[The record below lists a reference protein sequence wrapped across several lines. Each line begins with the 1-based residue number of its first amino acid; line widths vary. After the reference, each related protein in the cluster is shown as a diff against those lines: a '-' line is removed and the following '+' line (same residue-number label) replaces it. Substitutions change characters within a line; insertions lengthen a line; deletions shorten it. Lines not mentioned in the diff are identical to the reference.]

1 MKRTIAMLLIA
12 ALCLASILADDGL
25 GVQVIGGKK
34 KTSDP
39 VSLEDVKLNVEVE
52 VDGLG
57 IIKPTEYNTYNYFS
71 VYDKGSSGSNYRR
84 QNSGAEADHVVLSM
98 DITNTTKEEKN
109 YLSNCSV
116 RVSFDN
122 EEYIFGGKAY
132 QLDYDINN
140 EVPRHPQDNF
150 PIAPMYQGHYWFV
163 CTLPNAVIN
172 SEKPLSMTVTIDG
185 NEITYNIRK

>member
-12 ALCLASILADDGL
+12 TLCLASILADDGL

-57 IIKPTEYNTYNYFS
+57 IIKPTEYNTYNSFS
-71 VYDKGSSGSNYRR
+71 VFSKGSTNYRDT
-84 QNSGAEADHVVLSM
+84 QSSGAEADYVVFRM

-122 EEYIFGGKAY
+122 DEYIFGGKAY
-132 QLDYDINN
+132 QLDYDIRNDI
-140 EVPRHPQDNF
+140 PRNPQDNF
-150 PIAPMYQGHYWFV
+150 PIAPMYQGHYWFA
-163 CTLPNAVIN
+163 CTLPNAIMN

>member
-1 MKRTIAMLLIA
+1 MKRTIAMLLITM
-12 ALCLASILADDGL
+12 LYLASIFADDGL

-52 VDGLG
+52 IDELG
-57 IIKPTEYNTYNYFS
+57 IIKPTEYATYNLFY
-71 VYDKGSSGSNYRR
+71 VYQKGSSRYTEEQR
-84 QNSGAEADHVVLSM
+84 SGAEADYVVFRM

-122 EEYIFGGKAY
+122 DEYIFGGKAY
-132 QLDYDINN
+132 QLDYDIS
-140 EVPRHPQDNF
+140 EKTPRNPQDNF
-150 PIAPMYQGHYWFV
+150 PIAPMYQGHYWFA
-163 CTLPNAVIN
+163 CTLPNAIMN
-172 SEKPLSMTVTIDG
+172 SEKPLSMTITIDG

>member
-1 MKRTIAMLLIA
+1 MKRTIAMLLITM
-12 ALCLASILADDGL
+12 LYLASIFADDGL

-52 VDGLG
+52 IDELG
-57 IIKPTEYNTYNYFS
+57 IIKPTEYATYNLFY
-71 VYDKGSSGSNYRR
+71 VYQEGSSRYTEEQR
-84 QNSGAEADHVVLSM
+84 SGAEADYVVFRM

-122 EEYIFGGKAY
+122 DEYIFGGKAY
-132 QLDYDINN
+132 QLDYDIS
-140 EVPRHPQDNF
+140 EKTPRNPQDNF
-150 PIAPMYQGHYWFV
+150 PIAPMYQGHYWFA
-163 CTLPNAVIN
+163 CTLPNAIMN
-172 SEKPLSMTVTIDG
+172 SEKPLSMTITIDG

>member
-1 MKRTIAMLLIA
+1 MKRTIAMLVIA
-12 ALCLASILADDGL
+12 TLCLASILADDGL

-57 IIKPTEYNTYNYFS
+57 IIKPTEYTTYDYFS
-71 VYDKGSSGSNYRR
+71 VFSKGSTYYNDGQR
-84 QNSGAEADHVVLSM
+84 SGAEADYVVFRM

-122 EEYIFGGKAY
+122 DEYIFGGKAY
-132 QLDYDINN
+132 QLDYDIS
-140 EVPRHPQDNF
+140 EKTPRNPQDNF
-150 PIAPMYQGHYWFV
+150 PIAPMYQGHYWFA
-163 CTLPNAVIN
+163 CTLPNAIMN
-172 SEKPLSMTVTIDG
+172 SEKPLSMTITIDG